1 MSCKQVNMKPP
12 TLIMRAMLLLLMLYK
27 IDAKMQIVVSKQN
40 IPVGDES
47 LLLCKAG
54 GDGDITWHKDG
65 TEIEDEEKVVKIDES
80 SSTLKITSA
89 SMQDAGKYTCH
100 CDFDNGIDGETTI
113 ELYIYEHP
121 SFGNTATYHEFLEG
135 TVGIVPCLVTGAPA
149 VDAIWLR
156 DKQEITT
163 AEGRRVRQQMDN
175 TLLFEK
181 VTRDDAGT
189 YICQAQIRGRPIY
202 EELAVSVV
210 VNVPP
215 TVLLREKEK
224 KVLAGPYTNVSIECL
239 VEGQPTPNI
248 TWTTPTSSD
257 PSRHH
262 FNSDRSQLLILSVDR
277 TDYGE
282 YVCTVTNKIG
292 KSNATIMLHV
302 FEAPEVFVSDEQLSV
317 SLGKRVSV
325 FCNVSGHPQPELH
338 WLNKHNGRTLATDS
352 GHIHVAGGEMVI
364 DEVMPSDGGLYSCMA
379 VSVSGNASRDV
390 AIHTH
395 PDMPRYVKIYPRPAS
410 ALLSLKTLPING
422 GTEITN
428 FVLQWRENAAE
439 QWQETTV
446 PVAGPL
452 VISPLRQY
460 TSYAVRLAG
469 LNKVGVGLFSD
480 TLSVRTLGM
489 HGEPDIPIVSRK
501 QLEVDKNTISVPLRQ
516 SDDGGMPIQH
526 FNIQFQKDKDGAEWK
541 EMQLSPDSESISLQ
555 DLSFGTDY
563 LIEVTAVNANGS
575 SLPSRFNFTIGEQ
588 PVSNSM
594 TKGGVVAIVIV
605 IFLLVFLAV
614 DATCCYRN
622 HCGLL
627 MSIAVKLFGQKVPGL
642 KMLGSAD
649 GSTNGELKLKGLS
662 TPRGSMQM
670 GGVQTKDSVQ
680 LTEVTCDKAS
690 LTKHEK
696 TQPITA

>member
-1 MSCKQVNMKPP
+1 MGAVAFLKKEKGQGQ
-12 TLIMRAMLLLLMLYK
+12 TLSSLSP
-27 IDAKMQIVVSKQN
+27 DAKLKIVGNPN
-40 IPVGDES
+40 IPVGAEVI
-47 LLLCKAG
+47 LLCKAG
-54 GDGDITWHKDG
+54 GDGDIRWFKDG
-65 TEIEDEEKVVKIDES
+65 KEIVDEEKVVQIDEGS
-80 SSTLKITSA
+80 SSLKITSA
-89 SMQDAGKYTCH
+89 SMQDAGNYTCH
-100 CDFDNGIDGETTI
+100 CEFDSGNDDEITT
-113 ELYIYEHP
+113 ELFIYEGP

-149 VDAIWLR
+149 VDAIWFR

-163 AEGRRVRQQMDN
+163 AEGRRVRQQDN
-175 TLLFEK
+175 TLRFEM
-181 VTRDDAGT
+181 VTRNDAGT
-189 YICQAQIRGRPIY
+189 YVCKAKIRGRPINK
-202 EELAVSVV
+202 ELAVSVV

-215 TVLLREKEK
+215 TVHLREKEK
-224 KVLAGPYTNVSIECL
+224 KVLAGPYTNVSIEGF
-239 VEGQPTPNI
+239 VEGHPTPNI

-262 FNSDRSQLLILSVDR
+262 FNSDRSQLLISSVGR
-277 TDYGE
+277 ADYGE

-302 FEAPEVFVSDEQLSV
+302 FEAPEVFVSHEQLSV

-338 WLNKHNGRTLATDS
+338 WLNKHNGRTLVRDRHS

-364 DEVMPSDGGLYSCMA
+364 EEVMPSDGGLYSCMA

-395 PDMPRYVKIYPRPAS
+395 ADMPRYVKIYPGPAS

-428 FVLQWRENAAE
+428 FVLQWRENTAE
-439 QWQETTV
+439 EWQETTV

-469 LNKVGVGLFSD
+469 LNRVGVGLFSD

-489 HGEPDIPIVSRK
+489 REPDIPNLSLK
-501 QLEVDKNTISVPLRQ
+501 QLELDKNTISVPLQQ

-526 FNIQFQKDKDGAEWK
+526 FNIRFQKDKDGAEWK
-541 EMQLSPDSESISLQ
+541 EMQLSPDSDSISLQ
-555 DLSFGTDY
+555 DLSFGSDY
-563 LIEVTAVNANGS
+563 QVEVTAVNANGS

-588 PVSNSM
+588 PVSSGM
-594 TKGGVVAIVIV
+594 TNGGVVAIVTV
-605 IFLLVFLAV
+605 LFLLVLLAV
-614 DATCCYRN
+614 DASCCYRN
-622 HCGLL
+622 QRGLL
-627 MSIAVKLFGQKVPGL
+627 MYIAVKLFGQRVPEQL
-642 KMLGSAD
+642 ML
-649 GSTNGELKLKGLS
+649 
-662 TPRGSMQM
+662 R
-670 GGVQTKDSVQ
+670 SVE
-680 LTEVTCDKAS
+680 THTSGC
-690 LTKHEK
+690 T
-696 TQPITA
+696 T